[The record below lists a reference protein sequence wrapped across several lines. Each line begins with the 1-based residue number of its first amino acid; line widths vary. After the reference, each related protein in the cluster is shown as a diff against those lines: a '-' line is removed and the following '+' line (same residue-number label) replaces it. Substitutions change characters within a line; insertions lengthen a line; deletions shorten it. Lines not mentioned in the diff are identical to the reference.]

1 MRSAMKLVRAAGV
14 LAAILTTAG
23 IITPAL
29 AVTDLAFELDGDI
42 AANRGGVDWASLFDS
57 VGHEQSVLP
66 PNFYGTSFVRD
77 FVQNASGPDRTTFAT
92 GSKDTLNISS
102 GWQCSRANNV
112 SSKVDLLNSY
122 ATFYVDPGTGDD
134 IVYFGLERSSNAG
147 DGNVGIWFLQDPT
160 VSCLAPATGPSTVS
174 FTGDHFDGDLLVVA
188 AFTTGGAVSTVN
200 VYEWTGG
207 NAAGH
212 LNPTPI
218 ITGADC
224 ARSAPGDAVC
234 AIVNSAAVIPPWPT
248 QDKDGDNILNTSEF
262 FEGGLNLT
270 RMGLAF
276 GCFNKVIFD
285 TRSSQSLTATL
296 FDFTLGTFLTCNDG
310 NACTTDTCDPTRGC
324 AFTPVAC
331 DDGNVCTTD
340 TCDAAGGCVH
350 TNNAAPCSD
359 GNACTVGDVC
369 SGGTCQPGTPRNCN
383 DGNSCTDDSCNSATG
398 CVHTN
403 NTASCDDGNSC
414 TLNDRC
420 GGGVCVGGLAPNCD
434 DGNVCTDDTCN
445 PSTGCV
451 HTANTAPCNDGNA
464 CTTNDTCSNGGC
476 VGGPALSCDDGNVC
490 TDDTCNPATG
500 CFHTNN
506 TAPCSDGNACTTN
519 DRCSG
524 GRCVG
529 GPSPNCDDGN
539 ICTTDTCDQATG
551 CVHTNN
557 TAPCDD
563 GNVCT
568 TNDACRGGGCVGG
581 PAPNCDDG
589 NACTDDTCNP
599 ATGCVHTNNT
609 APCSDGNT
617 CTVGDVCS
625 GGRCVPGTTCG
636 FVAGQ

>member
-1 MRSAMKLVRAAGV
+1 MRSAMKLVRVAAV

-57 VGHEQSVLP
+57 AGHEQSVLP

-92 GSKDTLNISS
+92 GSKDTLNIST

-310 NACTTDTCDPTRGC
+310 NACTRGHLRSD
-324 AFTPVAC
+324 ARLPVR
-331 DDGNVCTTD
+331 D
-340 TCDAAGGCVH
+340 H
-350 TNNAAPCSD
+350 
-359 GNACTVGDVC
+359 
-369 SGGTCQPGTPRNCN
+369 R
-383 DGNSCTDDSCNSATG
+383 
-398 CVHTN
+398 
-403 NTASCDDGNSC
+403 
-414 TLNDRC
+414 LR
-420 GGGVCVGGLAPNCD
+420 
-434 DGNVCTDDTCN
+434 
-445 PSTGCV
+445 
-451 HTANTAPCNDGNA
+451 
-464 CTTNDTCSNGGC
+464 
-476 VGGPALSCDDGNVC
+476 
-490 TDDTCNPATG
+490 
-500 CFHTNN
+500 
-506 TAPCSDGNACTTN
+506 
-519 DRCSG
+519 
-524 GRCVG
+524 
-529 GPSPNCDDGN
+529 
-539 ICTTDTCDQATG
+539 
-551 CVHTNN
+551 
-557 TAPCDD
+557 
-563 GNVCT
+563 
-568 TNDACRGGGCVGG
+568 
-581 PAPNCDDG
+581 
-589 NACTDDTCNP
+589 
-599 ATGCVHTNNT
+599 
-609 APCSDGNT
+609 
-617 CTVGDVCS
+617 
-625 GGRCVPGTTCG
+625 
-636 FVAGQ
+636 

>member
-112 SSKVDLLNSY
+112 GSKVDLLNSY